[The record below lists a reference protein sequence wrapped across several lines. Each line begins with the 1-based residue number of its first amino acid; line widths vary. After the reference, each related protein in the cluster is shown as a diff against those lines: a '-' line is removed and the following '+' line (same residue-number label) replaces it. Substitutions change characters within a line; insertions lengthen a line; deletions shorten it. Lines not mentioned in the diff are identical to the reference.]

1 MNSVF
6 TEHAVNNTNNNE
18 KPKTTKKCLQQ
29 NKTGI
34 IPESIALKIVRQ
46 KDEKNKKVKKKKKD
60 FQENK

>member
-6 TEHAVNNTNNNE
+6 TEHAVNNTNNNG

-46 KDEKNKKVKKKKKD
+46 KDKKNKKVK
-60 FQENK
+60 NKERFPRK